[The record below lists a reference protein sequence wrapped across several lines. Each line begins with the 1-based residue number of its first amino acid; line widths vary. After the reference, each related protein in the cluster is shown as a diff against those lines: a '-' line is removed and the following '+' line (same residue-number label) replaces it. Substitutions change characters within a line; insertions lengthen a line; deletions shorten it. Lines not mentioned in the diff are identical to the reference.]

1 LLLKVT
7 EGRLKKKFYF
17 RILDEQ
23 TEEGKVLQMVGVAM
37 WEQMGTKSN
46 IGATCWL
53 VVSDAHMEIRW
64 YTSEMYI
71 RDASFN
77 FTHQ

>member
-1 LLLKVT
+1 
-7 EGRLKKKFYF
+7 
-17 RILDEQ
+17 
-23 TEEGKVLQMVGVAM
+23 MVGVAM